1 MKSVKINAS
10 LIGPDETTYF
20 DCLGT
25 LDNNVCTFIS
35 DDIETKITIQG
46 NQVTIN
52 RRRHDYD
59 LNLVL
64 EENKDTN
71 GSLVIED
78 KTAYLPIK
86 TNKLNIEENFIEA
99 NYTIDGIGEFIYKIK
114 FEVE

>member
-1 MKSVKINAS
+1 MKNVKINAS

-20 DCLGT
+20 DCLGI
-25 LDNNVCTFIS
+25 LDNNICTFKN
-35 DDIETKITIQG
+35 DDVENRITIQG

-64 EENKDTN
+64 KENKDTN
-71 GSLVIED
+71 GSLVIDD

-86 TNKLNIEENFIEA
+86 TSKLKIKENFIEA
-99 NYTIDGIGEFIYKIK
+99 NYTIDGIGEFIYKINL
-114 FEVE
+114 EVE